1 VKSDRIETWLN
12 LKRTTIIVGVI
23 SAFISIWSIFAFR
36 NLPYLSD
43 GTFYIAEW
51 PLTCLAVV
59 VALLL
64 INLLLV
70 SKKRTRSRM
79 VLAILSALAVLSVLV
94 NSIAFALNGRGDGT
108 THASSPAAGVVSFP
122 RPNTAGP
129 VFMAG
134 AAKGEITPSSYLMPM
149 PLLFGLKYRSINDP
163 VYARV
168 LAMSDGA
175 QQFLFITLDM
185 TLVPEADETL
195 NFLHQQTGIPVKN
208 IFISATHT
216 HGTTP
221 ISLFDYMSPADSRKS
236 RKWYEEIK
244 RTLAS
249 TVAQAQSNM
258 VPARYG
264 YGEGQSLI
272 NVNRDIVVGDK
283 SVLGSNFDRP
293 SDKTIRMV
301 RIEDLNGK
309 PISLIVNYAVHSVVM
324 NGSLSGIGTPL
335 TGDLAGRTSAK
346 IEARWGDAV
355 VLWTMAAA
363 GDQNPRF
370 MTQYTGPIKDG
381 KPVRKNLGSAGSAIL
396 EYLSDEH
403 VRDILK
409 ANAGFQ
415 ANQTAPEIHSAE
427 AIALVDTIDVG
438 RKKPYTLRVLT
449 LGDIAF
455 QGVSAEVVT
464 SIGKAVRQ
472 TSPFPNTI
480 LVTAANGYGGY
491 VADDWEYDHQAF
503 EVGDT
508 RLKKGAAQP
517 EFVKGFT
524 GLFNDRLP
532 SASQAGATSSS
543 SSR

>member
-1 VKSDRIETWLN
+1 MKSDRTAKWLTS
-12 LKRTTIIVGVI
+12 RRSTIIVGAVG
-23 SAFISIWSIFAFR
+23 AYISILSIFAFR

-51 PLTCLAVV
+51 PFACFAVV
-59 VALLL
+59 VVLLL
-64 INLLLV
+64 VNLYLV
-70 SKKRTRSRM
+70 SKKRTRPRKI
-79 VLAILSALAVLSVLV
+79 LAILSALAVVSVLI
-94 NSIAFALNGRGDGT
+94 NAIAFAFGGDGT
-108 THASSPAAGVVSFP
+108 TSDRSHAAQVASPS
-122 RPNTAGP
+122 RPIPAGP
-129 VFMAG
+129 LFMAG
-134 AAKGEITPSSYLMPM
+134 AARGEITPSDYLMPM
-149 PLLFGLKYRSINDP
+149 PLLYILKFRWVNDP

-168 LAMSDGA
+168 LAMSDGT
-175 QQFLFITLDM
+175 QQYLFITLDM
-185 TLVPEADETL
+185 TLVPEAEETL
-195 NFLHQQTGIPVKN
+195 QFIHQQTGIPIRN

-221 ISLFDYMSPADSRKS
+221 ISLIDYTNPADRRKS

-244 RTLAS
+244 RTLVS
-249 TVAQAQSNM
+249 TIAKARSNM

-272 NVNRDIVVGDK
+272 NVNRDIVVGKK
-283 SVLGSNFDRP
+283 SELGSNFDRP

-309 PISLIVNYAVHSVVM
+309 VISLIVNYAVHSVVM
-324 NGSLSGIGTPL
+324 NGSLSGIGTPI
-335 TGDLAGRTSAK
+335 TGDIAGRTSAK
-346 IEARWGDAV
+346 IEGQWGDAV

-381 KPVRKNLGSAGSAIL
+381 EPVRRMLGSAGSAIL

-409 ANAGFQ
+409 ANAGFE
-415 ANQTAPEIHSAE
+415 ATQTAPEIHTAE
-427 AIALVDTIDVG
+427 ATALVDTIDAG
-438 RKKPYTLRVLT
+438 KKQPYKLRLLT

-455 QGVSAEVVT
+455 QGISAEVVT
-464 SIGKAVRQ
+464 SIGKAVRE
-472 TSPFPNTI
+472 TSPFQHTI
-480 LVTAANGYGGY
+480 LVTAANGYEGY

-508 RLKKGAAQP
+508 RVKKGAVQP

-524 GLFNDRLP
+524 GLFGDLTPRV
-532 SASQAGATSSS
+532 SQVMTSST
-543 SSR
+543 SRSR